1 MDYKYNAIILEK
13 RDVGEADRL
22 YTFYAKESGRTKAL
36 GKGVRRPNA
45 KLAGNLEPITQS
57 EIFIAKSRGLGK
69 ITGAI
74 SVENFPHIK
83 TDIEALEKI
92 GAVFKV
98 FNKIVGEQ
106 EQDENIFAILLGFLK
121 GMEKLSSEENGAN
134 KMDILVLGFL
144 FKLLSEMGYR
154 LEVERCVHCAK
165 KLEPA
170 DNYFS
175 PAKGGVLCRDC
186 HQQES
191 KRIKISPEAIKLIR
205 IFLKNKMESLAKLQV
220 AQKDVNNLKIVAQ
233 EAVNW
238 L

>member
-45 KLAGNLEPITQS
+45 KLAGNLEPITQA

-74 SVENFPHIK
+74 AVENFSNIK
-83 TDIEALEKI
+83 LDIEALEKI
-92 GAVFKV
+92 SAVFKI

-106 EQDENIFAILLGFLK
+106 EQDENIFVILLGFLQ
-121 GMEKLSSEENGAN
+121 GMEKLSREKNNAG

-154 LEVERCVHCAK
+154 LEVEKCVHCGR
-165 KLEPA
+165 KLEPL

-175 PAKGGVLCRDC
+175 PAKGGVLCKDC
-186 HQQES
+186 HKLES
-191 KRIKISPEAIKLIR
+191 KRIKMSPEAIKLVR
-205 IFLKNKMESLAKLQV
+205 IFLKNKLENLAKLQV
-220 AQKDVNNLKIVAQ
+220 AQKDVNNLKLIVQ